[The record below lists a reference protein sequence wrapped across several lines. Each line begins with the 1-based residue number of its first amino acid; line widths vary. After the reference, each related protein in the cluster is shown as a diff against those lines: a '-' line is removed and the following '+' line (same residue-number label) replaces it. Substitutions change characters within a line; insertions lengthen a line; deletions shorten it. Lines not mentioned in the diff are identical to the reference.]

1 MWRYILKRLLQAV
14 ICILGVSVI
23 VFLLARLTGD
33 PALVMLGPGARLE
46 DILALRQKWGLDL
59 PLIVQ
64 FWRFISNAVHGD
76 LGSSLRYNTP
86 VMTLWLDRLP
96 NTLLLAGV
104 SFVVAT
110 VAGVFGGVIAAV
122 KPASWFDKIG
132 KTVAFLGISVPVF
145 LTAIVLIIIF
155 SVSLHWLPVY
165 GTGTWLHLVM
175 PAFALAW
182 ASSAGQLRLTRSA
195 MLDVLDAEYIKL
207 ARVKGVPEYKVIAK
221 HALKNALIPIVT
233 MAALQFMVLFS
244 GTVIIEFI
252 FAWPGIGWLAVEG
265 ARNRDFPVVQA
276 CALMTSVLFIAI
288 NLAVDMIYAY
298 IDPRIKYQ

>member
-1 MWRYILKRLLQAV
+1 V
-14 ICILGVSVI
+14 
-23 VFLLARLTGD
+23 LARLTGD
-33 PALVMLGPGARLE
+33 PALLMLGPGGAPME
-46 DILALRQKWGLDL
+46 QILALRQKWGLDL

-76 LGSSLRYNTP
+76 MGLSLRYNTP
-86 VMTLWLDRLP
+86 VMTLWLKHLP

-104 SFVVAT
+104 AFAIAT
-110 VAGVFGGVIAAV
+110 AAGVVGGVTAAV
-122 KPASWFDKIG
+122 KPSSWFDRLG
-132 KTVAFLGISVPVF
+132 KAVAFLGISMPVF

-155 SVSLHWLPVY
+155 AVDLHWLPVY
-165 GTGTWLHLVM
+165 GTGTWRHLVM

-195 MLDVLDAEYIKL
+195 MLDVLDTEYIKL

-221 HALKNALIPIVT
+221 HALRNALIPIVT

-252 FAWPGIGWLAVEG
+252 FAWPGIGWLAVEA
-265 ARNRDFPVVQA
+265 ARNRDFPVVQV
-276 CALMTSVLFIAI
+276 CALMTSVLFIGI
-288 NLAVDMIYAY
+288 NLAVDLVYAY
-298 IDPRIKYQ
+298 IDPRIRY

>member
-14 ICILGVSVI
+14 ICILGVIVI
-23 VFLLARLTGD
+23 IFVLARLTGD
-33 PALVMLGPGARLE
+33 PALLMLGPGTPLE
-46 DILALRQKWGLDL
+46 QILALRQKWGLDQ

-76 LGSSLRYNTP
+76 MGLSLRYNTP
-86 VMTLWLDRLP
+86 VMTLWLNHLP

-104 SFVVAT
+104 AFAIATALGVV
-110 VAGVFGGVIAAV
+110 GGVTAAV
-122 KPASWFDKIG
+122 KPDSWFDKLG
-132 KTVAFLGISVPVF
+132 KGVAFLGISVPVF

-155 SVSLHWLPVY
+155 AVNLHWLPVY
-165 GTGTWLHLVM
+165 GTGTWRHLIM

-195 MLDVLDAEYIKL
+195 MLDVMDAEYIKL
-207 ARVKGVPEYKVIAK
+207 ARLKGVPEYKVIAK
-221 HALKNALIPIVT
+221 HALKNASIPIVT

-252 FAWPGIGWLAVEG
+252 FAWPGIGWLAVEA
-265 ARNRDFPVVQA
+265 ARNRDFPVVQV
-276 CALMTSVLFIAI
+276 CALMTSILFIGI
-288 NLAVDMIYAY
+288 NLAVDLIYAY

>member
-23 VFLLARLTGD
+23 IFMLARLTGD
-33 PALVMLGPGARLE
+33 PALLMLPLGSPLE
-46 DILALRQKWGLDL
+46 AILALREKWGLDL
-59 PLIVQ
+59 PIIVQ
-64 FWRFISNAVHGD
+64 YWRFISNAVQGD
-76 LGSSLRYNTP
+76 LGLSLRSGAP
-86 VMTLWLDRLP
+86 VITLWLDRLP
-96 NTLLLAGV
+96 NTMLLAGV
-104 SFVVAT
+104 SFGIAT

-122 KPASWFDKIG
+122 KPGSWFDKLG

-155 SVSLHWLPVY
+155 GVNLHWLPVY
-165 GTGTWLHLVM
+165 GTGTWQHLIM
-175 PAFALAW
+175 PAFTLAW

-207 ARVKGVPEYKVIAK
+207 ARIKGVPEYKVIAK
-221 HALKNALIPIVT
+221 HALKNALIPIIT

-288 NLAVDMIYAY
+288 NLAVDILYAY
-298 IDPRIKYQ
+298 IDPRIRYQ

>member
-14 ICILGVSVI
+14 LCILGVSVI
-23 VFLLARLTGD
+23 IFFLARLTGD
-33 PALVMLGPGARLE
+33 PALVMLGPTATLPQ
-46 DILALRQKWGLDL
+46 ILALREKWGLDL
-59 PLIVQ
+59 PMIVQ
-64 FWRFISNAVHGD
+64 YWRFISNAVQGD
-76 LGSSLRYNTP
+76 MGLSLRFGTP
-86 VMTLWLDRLP
+86 VMTLWLAKLP

-104 SFVVAT
+104 SFAIAT
-110 VAGVFGGVIAAV
+110 VAGVFGGVTAAV
-122 KPASWFDKIG
+122 KPGSWFDKLG

-155 SVSLHWLPVY
+155 AVNLRWLPVY
-165 GTGTWLHLVM
+165 GTGTWQHLIM

-195 MLDVLDAEYIKL
+195 MLDVLDAEYIKM

-221 HALKNALIPIVT
+221 HALKNASIPIVT

-276 CALMTSVLFIAI
+276 CALMTSILFITI
-288 NLAVDMIYAY
+288 NLAVDILYAY

>member
-23 VFLLARLTGD
+23 IFMLARLTGD
-33 PALVMLGPGARLE
+33 PALLMLPLGSPLE
-46 DILALRQKWGLDL
+46 AILALREKWGLDL
-59 PLIVQ
+59 PIHVQ
-64 FWRFISNAVHGD
+64 YWRFISNAVQGD
-76 LGSSLRYNTP
+76 LGLSTNYGTP
-86 VMTLWLDRLP
+86 VITLWLDRLP
-96 NTLLLAGV
+96 NTVLLAGV
-104 SFVVAT
+104 SFVLAT

-122 KPASWFDKIG
+122 KPGSWFDKLG

-155 SVSLHWLPVY
+155 AVNLHWLPVY
-165 GTGTWLHLVM
+165 GTGTWQHLIM
-175 PAFALAW
+175 PAFTLAW

-207 ARVKGVPEYKVIAK
+207 ARIKGVPEYKVIAK
-221 HALKNALIPIVT
+221 HALKNALIPIIT

-276 CALMTSVLFIAI
+276 CALMTSVLFITI
-288 NLAVDMIYAY
+288 NLAVDILYAY
-298 IDPRIKYQ
+298 IDPRIRYQ

>member
-14 ICILGVSVI
+14 ICIIGVSAI
-23 VFLLARLTGD
+23 IFALARLTGD
-33 PALVMLGPGARLE
+33 PALLMLPFGTPME
-46 DILALRQKWGLDL
+46 QILALREKWGFDL
-59 PLIVQ
+59 PITVQ
-64 FWRFISNAVHGD
+64 YWRFISNAVQGD
-76 LGSSLRYNTP
+76 LGLSTNYGAP
-86 VMTLWLDRLP
+86 VITLWLDRLP
-96 NTLLLAGV
+96 NTVLLAGV
-104 SFVVAT
+104 SFVLAT

-122 KPASWFDKIG
+122 KPGSWFDKLG

-155 SVSLHWLPVY
+155 AVNLHWLPVY
-165 GTGTWLHLVM
+165 GTGTWQHLIM
-175 PAFALAW
+175 PAFTLAW

-207 ARVKGVPEYKVIAK
+207 ARIKGVPEYKVIAK
-221 HALKNALIPIVT
+221 HALKNALIPIIT

-265 ARNRDFPVVQA
+265 ARNRDFPLVQA
-276 CALMTSVLFIAI
+276 CALMTSVLFITI
-288 NLAVDMIYAY
+288 NLVVDILYAY
-298 IDPRIKYQ
+298 IDPRIRYQ

>member
-23 VFLLARLTGD
+23 VFVLARLTGD

-59 PLIVQ
+59 PMIVQ
-64 FWRFISNAVHGD
+64 YWRFISNAVHGD
-76 LGSSLRYNTP
+76 LGLSLRYHAP
-86 VMTLWLDRLP
+86 VMALWLGRLP

-104 SFVVAT
+104 SFAIAT
-110 VAGVFGGVIAAV
+110 VAGVVGGVIAAV
-122 KPASWFDKIG
+122 KPGSWFDRLG
-132 KTVAFLGISVPVF
+132 KTVSFLGISVPVF

-155 SVSLHWLPVY
+155 AVKLHWLPVY
-165 GTGTWLHLVM
+165 GTGTWRHLIM
-175 PAFALAW
+175 PAFTLAW

-288 NLAVDMIYAY
+288 NLAVDMLYAY
-298 IDPRIKYQ
+298 IDPRIRYQ

>member
-14 ICILGVSVI
+14 ICILGESVI
-23 VFLLARLTGD
+23 IFMLARLTGD
-33 PALVMLGPGARLE
+33 PALLMLPLGSPLE
-46 DILALRQKWGLDL
+46 AILALREKWGLDL
-59 PLIVQ
+59 PIHVQ
-64 FWRFISNAVHGD
+64 YWRFISNAVQGD
-76 LGSSLRYNTP
+76 LGLSLRYDAP
-86 VMTLWLDRLP
+86 VITLWLDRLP

-104 SFVVAT
+104 SFAIAT

-122 KPASWFDKIG
+122 KPGSWFDKLG

-155 SVSLHWLPVY
+155 AVNLHWLPVY
-165 GTGTWLHLVM
+165 GTGTWQHLIM
-175 PAFALAW
+175 PAFTLAW

-207 ARVKGVPEYKVIAK
+207 ARIKGVPEYKVIAK
-221 HALKNALIPIVT
+221 HALKNALIPIIT

-276 CALMTSVLFIAI
+276 CALMTSVLFITI
-288 NLAVDMIYAY
+288 NLAVDILYAY
-298 IDPRIKYQ
+298 IDPRIRYQ

>member
-23 VFLLARLTGD
+23 IFMLARLTGD
-33 PALVMLGPGARLE
+33 PALLMVPLGSPMEAV
-46 DILALRQKWGLDL
+46 LAIREKWGLDL
-59 PLIVQ
+59 PIHVQ
-64 FWRFISNAVHGD
+64 YWRFISNAVQGD
-76 LGSSLRYNTP
+76 LGLSIRYGAP
-86 VMTLWLDRLP
+86 VITLWLDRLP
-96 NTLLLAGV
+96 NTVLLAGV
-104 SFVVAT
+104 SFAIAT

-122 KPASWFDKIG
+122 KPGSWFDKLG

-155 SVSLHWLPVY
+155 AVNLHWLPVY
-165 GTGTWLHLVM
+165 GTGTWRHLIM
-175 PAFALAW
+175 PAFTLAW

-207 ARVKGVPEYKVIAK
+207 ARIKGVPEYKVIAK
-221 HALKNALIPIVT
+221 HALKNALIPIIT

-252 FAWPGIGWLAVEG
+252 FAWPGIGWLAVQG
-265 ARNRDFPVVQA
+265 AKNRDFPLVQA
-276 CALMTSVLFIAI
+276 CALMTSVLFITI
-288 NLAVDMIYAY
+288 NLVVDILYAY
-298 IDPRIKYQ
+298 IDPRIRYQ

>member
-23 VFLLARLTGD
+23 VFVLARLTGD
-33 PALVMLGPGARLE
+33 PALLMLGPTAPTE
-46 DILALRQKWGLDL
+46 QILALREKWGLNL
-59 PLIVQ
+59 PMIVQ
-64 FWRFISNAVHGD
+64 YWRFISNAVHGD
-76 LGSSLRYNTP
+76 LGLSLRYNAP
-86 VMTLWLDRLP
+86 VTALWLDHLP

-104 SFVVAT
+104 SFAIAT
-110 VAGVFGGVIAAV
+110 VAGVVGGVTAAV
-122 KPASWFDKIG
+122 KPDSWFDKLG

-155 SVSLHWLPVY
+155 AVNLHWLPVY
-165 GTGTWLHLVM
+165 GTGTWRHLIM
-175 PAFALAW
+175 PAFTLAW

-195 MLDVLDAEYIKL
+195 MLDVLDAEYIKM
-207 ARVKGVPEYKVIAK
+207 ARLKGVPEYKVIAK

-252 FAWPGIGWLAVEG
+252 FAWPGIGWLAVEA

-288 NLAVDMIYAY
+288 NLAVDIIYAY
-298 IDPRIKYQ
+298 IDPRIRY

>member
-23 VFLLARLTGD
+23 IFMLARLTGD
-33 PALVMLGPGARLE
+33 PALLMAPFGSPVE
-46 DILALRQKWGLDL
+46 VILALREKWGLDL
-59 PLIVQ
+59 PIIVQ
-64 FWRFISNAVHGD
+64 YWRFISNAVQGD
-76 LGSSLRYNTP
+76 LGLSLRFGTP
-86 VMTLWLDRLP
+86 VITLWLDRLP

-104 SFVVAT
+104 SFAIAT
-110 VAGVFGGVIAAV
+110 VAGVFGGVTSSV
-122 KPASWFDKIG
+122 KPGGWFDKLG

-155 SVSLHWLPVY
+155 AVNLHWLPVY
-165 GTGTWLHLVM
+165 GTGTWQHLIM

-195 MLDVLDAEYIKL
+195 MLDVLDAEYIKM

-221 HALKNALIPIVT
+221 HALKNASIPIIT

-276 CALMTSVLFIAI
+276 CALMTSVLFITI
-288 NLAVDMIYAY
+288 NLAVDILYAY

>member
-23 VFLLARLTGD
+23 IFMLARLTGD
-33 PALVMLGPGARLE
+33 PALLMLPLGSPLE
-46 DILALRQKWGLDL
+46 AILALREKWGLDL
-59 PLIVQ
+59 PIHVQ
-64 FWRFISNAVHGD
+64 YWRFISNAVQGD
-76 LGSSLRYNTP
+76 LGLSLRYDAP
-86 VMTLWLDRLP
+86 VITLWLDRLP
-96 NTLLLAGV
+96 NTVLLAGV
-104 SFVVAT
+104 SFAIAT

-122 KPASWFDKIG
+122 KPGSWFDKLG

-155 SVSLHWLPVY
+155 AVNLHWLPVY
-165 GTGTWLHLVM
+165 GTGTWRHLIM
-175 PAFALAW
+175 PAFTLAW

-207 ARVKGVPEYKVIAK
+207 ARIKGVPEYKVIAK
-221 HALKNALIPIVT
+221 HALKNALIPIIT

-252 FAWPGIGWLAVEG
+252 FAWPGIGGLAVEG
-265 ARNRDFPVVQA
+265 ARNRDFPLVQA
-276 CALMTSVLFIAI
+276 CALMTSVLFITI
-288 NLAVDMIYAY
+288 NLVVDILYAY
-298 IDPRIKYQ
+298 IDPRIRYQ

>member
-14 ICILGVSVI
+14 ICIIGVSAI
-23 VFLLARLTGD
+23 IFALARLTGD
-33 PALVMLGPGARLE
+33 PALLMLPFGTPME
-46 DILALRQKWGLDL
+46 QILALREKWGFDL
-59 PLIVQ
+59 PITVQ
-64 FWRFISNAVHGD
+64 YWRFISNAVQGD
-76 LGSSLRYNTP
+76 LGLSTNYGAP
-86 VMTLWLDRLP
+86 VITLWLDRLP

-104 SFVVAT
+104 SFAIAT

-122 KPASWFDKIG
+122 KPGSWFDKLG

-155 SVSLHWLPVY
+155 AVNLHWLPVY
-165 GTGTWLHLVM
+165 GTGTWQHLIM
-175 PAFALAW
+175 PAFTLAW

-207 ARVKGVPEYKVIAK
+207 ARIKGVPEYKVIAK
-221 HALKNALIPIVT
+221 HALKNALIPIIT

-276 CALMTSVLFIAI
+276 CALMTSVLFITI
-288 NLAVDMIYAY
+288 NLAVDILYAY
-298 IDPRIKYQ
+298 IDPRIRYQ

>member
-23 VFLLARLTGD
+23 IFMLARLTGD
-33 PALVMLGPGARLE
+33 PALLMVPFGSPVEVAV
-46 DILALRQKWGLDL
+46 ALREKWGLDL

-64 FWRFISNAVHGD
+64 YWRFISNAVQGD
-76 LGSSLRYNTP
+76 LGLSLNYNAP
-86 VMTLWLDRLP
+86 VITLWLDRLP
-96 NTLLLAGV
+96 NTVLLAGV
-104 SFVVAT
+104 SFAIAT

-122 KPASWFDKIG
+122 KPGSWFDKLG

-155 SVSLHWLPVY
+155 AVNLHWLPVY
-165 GTGTWLHLVM
+165 GTGTWQHLIM
-175 PAFALAW
+175 PAFTLAW

-207 ARVKGVPEYKVIAK
+207 ARIKGVPEYKVIAK
-221 HALKNALIPIVT
+221 HALKNALIPIIT

-252 FAWPGIGWLAVEG
+252 FAWPGIGWLAVQG
-265 ARNRDFPVVQA
+265 AKNRDFPLVQA

-288 NLAVDMIYAY
+288 NLAVDILYAY
-298 IDPRIKYQ
+298 IDPRIRYQ